1 MIGIIKYKAGNLASV
16 ANALER
22 LGAAYFI
29 SDSAEELEKASGIV
43 FPGVGHAGAAM
54 EDLKA
59 KKLDSWLKNTRKP
72 VLGICLGMQLLYE
85 SSEEGETTLLGILP
99 GRLRKFDTGTAKVPH
114 MGWNRTWPCGGSTGP
129 SDSSPEHSSK
139 NSTVRDRTNTD
150 VSAGA
155 AGEASGPDHSGSPFQ
170 SHSLDPTDPHPL
182 FKGFSSVPAFYYV
195 HSYYVSPDPYTIAV
209 CNYIREFTAACRKD
223 NFMGVQFHPEKSG
236 EEGSLLLRNFL
247 ELTDIVAS

>member
-1 MIGIIKYKAGNLASV
+1 
-16 ANALER
+16 
-22 LGAAYFI
+22 
-29 SDSAEELEKASGIV
+29 
-43 FPGVGHAGAAM
+43 M

-155 AGEASGPDHSGSPFQ
+155 AGEDRKSTRLNS
-170 SHSLDPTDPHPL
+170 SH
-182 FKGFSSVPAFYYV
+182 VAI
-195 HSYYVSPDPYTIAV
+195 SYAV
-209 CNYIREFTAACRKD
+209 FCLKKNNKK
-223 NFMGVQFHPEKSG
+223 V
-236 EEGSLLLRNFL
+236 
-247 ELTDIVAS
+247 V

>member
-22 LGAAYFI
+22 LGAAYFN

-85 SSEEGETTLLGILP
+85 SSEEGETALLGSRP
-99 GRLRKFDTGTAKVPH
+99 GRLRKFDSGTATVPH

-129 SDSSPEHSSK
+129 SDSGPVHTSK
-139 NSTVRDRTNTD
+139 NSPVRDRANAD

-155 AGEASGPDHSGSPFQ
+155 AKEESRPDHSGGPLQ
-170 SHSLDPTDPHPL
+170 SQIGRAH
-182 FKGFSSVPAFYYV
+182 V
-195 HSYYVSPDPYTIAV
+195 
-209 CNYIREFTAACRKD
+209 
-223 NFMGVQFHPEKSG
+223 
-236 EEGSLLLRNFL
+236 
-247 ELTDIVAS
+247 